1 MLQTRRVLIG
11 LAAAV
16 LTLAAACGG
25 SDNGSAGSGGGAT
38 SESIRGQ
45 TITVLIPYA
54 MPQSLLDDFTQ
65 KTGVKVNYV
74 RTGWDATHNK
84 LLVANQAKS
93 YIADV
98 AEFDW
103 SFTGQFAG
111 AQWVEPLDGLVDA
124 KTLSDLKSTDAA
136 FISGGK
142 TYAACYSNDFRVS
155 MYNTKM
161 FAKAGITAF
170 PQTLDELGQD
180 VAKLKASGV
189 QYPLSIPMAATEGG
203 VTPWYLLTLA
213 MGGQLFDDQ
222 LKPTFA
228 DSSSAGYQA
237 LQWEA
242 DAVKNGWVS
251 PGSVSMDDSV
261 AFDKFTAGETAMV
274 LATGPGNMATANDKS
289 QSNIAG
295 DAALGL
301 VPGVDGPGASF
312 GLPEGLSI
320 PVTAKHKAAAAAF
333 IEWWEQ
339 PQTAIKIYATQG
351 SLPCGASAVKQLA
364 DSGQL
369 QGGDVLNAELPHVS
383 PLFAAGAPIWYS
395 QFSSDA
401 QGLLNAAVKGDMSVG
416 DALSQLASKAESHNQ

>member
-1 MLQTRRVLIG
+1 MQRSKRVLIG
-11 LAAAV
+11 VAAAV

-25 SDNGSAGSGGGAT
+25 SDSNSGSSGGGGAT
-38 SESIRGQ
+38 ESIRGQ
-45 TITVLIPYA
+45 TITVLVPYA
-54 MPQSLLDDFTQ
+54 MPKSLLDKFTAE
-65 KTGVKVNYV
+65 TGVKVNYV

-84 LLVANQAKS
+84 LLVANQANS

-111 AQWVEPLDGLVDA
+111 AQWVEPLDGLVSA
-124 KTLSDLKSTDAA
+124 STLNDLKSTDAA

-161 FAKAGITAF
+161 FEKAGITEF

-222 LKPTFA
+222 LAPTFS
-228 DSSSAGYQA
+228 DPSSAGYQA

-242 DAVKNGWVS
+242 DAVK
-251 PGSVSMDDSV
+251 
-261 AFDKFTAGETAMV
+261 KAGCRPARC
-274 LATGPGNMATANDKS
+274 L
-289 QSNIAG
+289 
-295 DAALGL
+295 
-301 VPGVDGPGASF
+301 
-312 GLPEGLSI
+312 
-320 PVTAKHKAAAAAF
+320 
-333 IEWWEQ
+333 
-339 PQTAIKIYATQG
+339 
-351 SLPCGASAVKQLA
+351 
-364 DSGQL
+364 
-369 QGGDVLNAELPHVS
+369 
-383 PLFAAGAPIWYS
+383 
-395 QFSSDA
+395 
-401 QGLLNAAVKGDMSVG
+401 
-416 DALSQLASKAESHNQ
+416 

>member
-1 MLQTRRVLIG
+1 MLGTRRVLIV
-11 LAAAV
+11 LVTAV

-25 SDNGSAGSGGGAT
+25 NDSGSSGNGGGAT

-54 MPQSLLDDFTQ
+54 MPQSLLDDFTA

-111 AQWVEPLDGLVDA
+111 ARWVEPLDGLVAA
-124 KTLSDLKSTDAA
+124 KTLNDLKSTDAA

-222 LKPTFA
+222 LAPTFA
-228 DSSSAGYQA
+228 DPSSAGYQA

-339 PQTAIKIYATQG
+339 PETAIKIYKTQG

-383 PLFAAGAPIWYS
+383 PLFSAGAPIWYS

-401 QGLLNAAVKGDMSVG
+401 QGLLNAAVKGQMSVG

>member
-1 MLQTRRVLIG
+1 MQRSRRVLIG
-11 LAAAV
+11 LATAA

-25 SDNGSAGSGGGAT
+25 SDSGSSGGTGGAS

-45 TITVLIPYA
+45 TITVLVPYA
-54 MPQSLLDDFTQ
+54 MPQSLLAKFTAE
-65 KTGVKVNYV
+65 TGVKVNYV

-124 KTLSDLKSTDAA
+124 KTLADLKSTDAA

-161 FAKAGITAF
+161 FAKAGITEF
-170 PQTLDELGQD
+170 PQTFDELAAD
-180 VAKLKASGV
+180 VQKLKAAGV

-222 LKPTFA
+222 LAPTFS

-242 DAVKNGWVS
+242 DAVSNGWVS
-251 PGSVSMDDSV
+251 PGSVAMDDAV
-261 AFDKFTAGETAMV
+261 AFDKFTAGETAIV
-274 LATGPGNMATANDKS
+274 LATGPGNMAY
-289 QSNIAG
+289 
-295 DAALGL
+295 L
-301 VPGVDGPGASF
+301 DGGH
-312 GLPEGLSI
+312 EGLEI
-320 PVTAKHKAAAAAF
+320 TARLERSAQVQEGERARLAVDRERLYFFDPESGAA
-333 IEWWEQ
+333 IR
-339 PQTAIKIYATQG
+339 
-351 SLPCGASAVKQLA
+351 
-364 DSGQL
+364 
-369 QGGDVLNAELPHVS
+369 
-383 PLFAAGAPIWYS
+383 
-395 QFSSDA
+395 
-401 QGLLNAAVKGDMSVG
+401 
-416 DALSQLASKAESHNQ
+416 

>member
-1 MLQTRRVLIG
+1 MLGTRRVLIG
-11 LAAAV
+11 LATAA

-25 SDNGSAGSGGGAT
+25 SDSGSSGGTGGAS

-45 TITVLIPYA
+45 TITVLVPYA
-54 MPQSLLDDFTQ
+54 MPQSLLDQFTAES
-65 KTGVKVNYV
+65 GVKVNYV

-124 KTLSDLKSTDAA
+124 KTLADLKSTDAA

-161 FAKAGITAF
+161 FAKAGITEF
-170 PQTLDELGQD
+170 PATFDELAAD
-180 VAKLKASGV
+180 VQKLKAAGV

-222 LKPTFA
+222 LAPTFS
-228 DSSSAGYQA
+228 DPSSAGYQA

-251 PGSVSMDDSV
+251 PGSVSMDDAV
-261 AFDKFTAGETAMV
+261 AFDKFTAGETAIV

-333 IEWWEQ
+333 IEWWER
-339 PQTAIKIYATQG
+339 PENAIKIYKTQG
-351 SLPCGASAVKQLA
+351 SLPCGAAAIKQLA

-383 PLFAAGAPIWYS
+383 PLFSAGAPIWYS

-401 QGLLNAAVKGDMSVG
+401 QGLLNAAVKGQMSVS
-416 DALSQLASKAESHNQ
+416 DALDQLASKAESHNQ

>member
-1 MLQTRRVLIG
+1 MQHSRRVLIG
-11 LAAAV
+11 VAAAV

-25 SDNGSAGSGGGAT
+25 SDSGSSGGGGGA

-45 TITVLIPYA
+45 TITVLVPYA
-54 MPQSLLDDFTQ
+54 MPQSLLNQFTAE
-65 KTGVKVNYV
+65 TGVKVNYV

-111 AQWVEPLDGLVDA
+111 AGWVEPLEGLVSA
-124 KTLSDLKSTDAA
+124 QTLSDLKSTDAA
-136 FISGGK
+136 FMSGGK

-161 FAKAGITAF
+161 FAKAGITEF
-170 PQTLDELGQD
+170 PQTFDELAQD
-180 VAKLKASGV
+180 VQKLKASGV

-222 LKPTFA
+222 LQPTFS
-228 DSSSAGYQA
+228 DPSSAGYKA

-274 LATGPGNMATANDKS
+274 LATGPGNMPTANDKS

-339 PQTAIKIYATQG
+339 PKNAIAIYHTQG

-369 QGGDVLNAELPHVS
+369 QGGDVVNAELPHVS
-383 PLFAAGAPIWYS
+383 PLFSAGAPIWYS

-401 QGLLNAAVKGDMSVG
+401 QGLLNAAVKGQMSIA
-416 DALSQLASKAESHNQ
+416 DALNQLSAKAASHNQ